1 MAWLLVFMTYWD
13 GQIMTVGNGVFET
26 HLECFAEREKL
37 SGEVG
42 SGHGYFPPNMQAV
55 CMKIEFPKQ
64 EL

>member
-37 SGEVG
+37 STEVG
-42 SGHGYFPPNMQAV
+42 GMNGYFPPNMQAI
-55 CMKIEFPKQ
+55 CMKIEFKK
-64 EL
+64 EST